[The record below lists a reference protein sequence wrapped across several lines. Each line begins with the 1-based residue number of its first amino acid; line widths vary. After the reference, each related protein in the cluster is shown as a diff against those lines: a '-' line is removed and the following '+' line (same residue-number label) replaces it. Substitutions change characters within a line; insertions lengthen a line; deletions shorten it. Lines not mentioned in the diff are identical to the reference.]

1 MPETL
6 KKNKPAFLTLMILAV
21 HSVYI
26 FLLYL
31 QVPLN
36 SDHANQILQ
45 AADILNGNVLLSGWN
60 LTGVSFYF
68 SEIPFYILGTL
79 FAGIDTWAYII
90 AAALMVICAALAGFC
105 LAVSGK
111 RDQTMP
117 TVLLYLGLTG
127 IPTLTWLGY
136 LRGHCAIFIYFFLIL
151 LLVQKIYADE
161 GIRTSHWA
169 AFAVLSACGC
179 MSDMQLLIIG
189 LGPLLL
195 FCAGILVRNEPRF
208 SWGKTA
214 RLAGTAVC
222 GIAAGMA
229 MDAMLMKAG
238 HINKNG
244 FLETRRFLDL
254 DRAADKFLLM
264 GKGILNVFRTDIP
277 LSGRGFL
284 TILTAAGILLTVL
297 FFIVKVLGRF
307 LRQGDGDPVSVILS
321 ISLLLMLTVCF
332 ITDIYT
338 SEDSARYIAYFPFA
352 AGVLICRQISF
363 KTSRQKVMPVFLF
376 AFVLAACFHP
386 LQTTRVESPQDR
398 LADFLEENGLTYG
411 FSDFWNASHTT
422 VASNDRVRVRSIRV
436 RMPVLNVPAYA
447 EMQNWFCKTEW
458 YRPEYSNFVAFD
470 GRNYL
475 HVSEENISILFG
487 EPDKILDNGEY
498 RVFVYYHDITREIM
512 GVK

>member
-1 MPETL
+1 MSETL
-6 KKNKPAFLTLMILAV
+6 KKYKPAFLTLMILAV

-45 AADILNGNVLLSGWN
+45 SADILNGNILLSGWN

-79 FAGIDTWAYII
+79 IAGIDTWAYII
-90 AAALMVICAALAGFC
+90 AAALMVICASLAGFR

-111 RDQTMP
+111 RDHMILTALM
-117 TVLLYLGLTG
+117 YLGLTG
-127 IPTLTWLGY
+127 VPTLTWLGY

-151 LLVQKIYADE
+151 MLVQKIYTND
-161 GIRTSHWA
+161 GTRTAHWA

-195 FCAGILVRNEPRF
+195 FCAGVLVRNEPRF
-208 SWGKTA
+208 DWKKTA

-229 MDAMLMKAG
+229 MDALLMKVG

-254 DRAADKFLLM
+254 DRAVDKFLLM
-264 GKGILNVFRTDIP
+264 GKGILNVFRTDLP
-277 LSGRGFL
+277 LHGRGIIAL
-284 TILTAAGILLTVL
+284 LIAVVILLTAL
-297 FFIVKVLGRF
+297 FFVIKVLSRF
-307 LRQGDGDPVSVILS
+307 IRQGDGDPVSIILS
-321 ISLLLMLTVCF
+321 ISLLLMLAVCF

-352 AGVLICRQISF
+352 AGVLICRQIRIKPSL
-363 KTSRQKVMPVFLF
+363 PALLF
-376 AFVLAACFHP
+376 PLAILACFHP

-398 LADFLEENGLTYG
+398 LAAFLEENGLSYG
-411 FSDFWNASHTT
+411 YSDFWNASHTT

-436 RMPVLNVPAYA
+436 RMPVLNVPSHA

-470 GRNYL
+470 GKNYL
-475 HVSEENISILFG
+475 HVNEENIRILFG
-487 EPDKILDNGEY
+487 EPDRILDSGEY
-498 RVFVYYHDITREIM
+498 RVFVYDHDITREIM